1 MKQYLIIG
9 AGRFGSSI
17 AKNLFKKG
25 NEVMMIDE
33 SEDAIAQVMEFTT
46 TSMIGNCNDERFIS
60 SIGVRNFD
68 VVIIAFA
75 SDIAASILLATLLKE
90 AGAKRLI
97 SKAKNELQGK
107 VLTKMGVDQVVYPE
121 RDMGKR
127 IADSLSSSSVLEH
140 IELSAD
146 YGILEFKA
154 KPEWHGKNIGTINFR
169 RNFGWNVI
177 AVKEND
183 ELNVSP
189 DADTIITKTS
199 TIIAIGKSNSINKL
213 GSA

>member
-1 MKQYLIIG
+1 MKQYLVIG

-17 AKNLFKKG
+17 AYHLYKKG

-33 SEDAIAQVMEFTT
+33 SEDAITQVIDFTT
-46 TSMIGNCNDERFIS
+46 TALVGNCNDERFIS

-75 SDIAASILLATLLKE
+75 SDIASSILLATMLKE
-90 AGAKRLI
+90 AGAKQII
-97 SKAKNELQGK
+97 SKAKNEMQGK
-107 VLTKMGVDQVVYPE
+107 VLSKMGVNQIVYPE

-127 IADSLSSSSVLEH
+127 IADNLSSTSILEH

-146 YGILEFKA
+146 YGIIEIKA
-154 KPEWHGKNIGTINFR
+154 IPDWYDKTIGNINFR

-177 AVKEND
+177 AVKND
-183 ELNVSP
+183 GNLNITP
-189 DADTIITKTS
+189 DADTMILRSS
-199 TIIAIGKSNSINKL
+199 TIIAIGRTDSKFIFET
-213 GSA
+213 